1 MNYKLRSD
9 ADKIIKQAIGA
20 VMPKEAVVRALTDV
34 DLTGNVYIVAV
45 GKAAYSM
52 AKEASEL
59 VSYKKGIV
67 ITKYGHVKGELD
79 RIECFEA
86 GHPVL
91 DENSVKAT
99 DKVLEMVAGLTAD
112 DTVLFLLSGGGSA
125 LFEKP
130 LVDLAELQDITGQF
144 LACGADINEINTI
157 RKRLSGVKGGR
168 FAELVAPARV
178 YSIILSDIVGDPL
191 DMIASGPTVP
201 DSSTCEMA
209 KDIVRKYG
217 IRLSA
222 EAEKLLAAETPKEI
236 SNATNVV
243 IGSVKELCRAAG
255 KCCESLGY
263 QVVFLTDRA
272 GGEAREVGRMLGEIA
287 CSHAG
292 DVQGKTDFN
301 DPDGRNAMDYNAE
314 DSRKIAFVLGGETV
328 VHLKGNGLGGRNQEI
343 ACGAACAISGLENVA
358 VFSVG
363 SDGTD
368 GPTDAAGGYVDGA
381 TLKSLEAVGI
391 SFDKFN
397 LMFEDNDCYHIL
409 DACDGLIKTGPTGT
423 NVNDFSVV
431 LIG

>member
-1 MNYKLRSD
+1 MNHKLRSD

-20 VMPKEAVVRALTDV
+20 VMPEEAVVRALKDA

-52 AKEASEL
+52 AKAASEH

-79 RIECFEA
+79 KIECFEA

-99 DKVLEMVAGLTAD
+99 EKVLELVAGLKAE

-130 LVDLAELQDITGQF
+130 LVDLSELQDISGQL
-144 LACGADINEINTI
+144 LACGADIKEINTI

-168 FAELVAPARV
+168 FAEIVAPAKI

-209 KDIVRKYG
+209 KNIVRKYG
-217 IRLSA
+217 LSLS
-222 EAEKLLAAETPKEI
+222 EKALSCLEVETPKEI
-236 SNATNVV
+236 SNAANVV

-287 CSHAG
+287 FSHACDG
-292 DVQGKTDFN
+292 EKT
-301 DPDGRNAMDYNAE
+301 
-314 DSRKIAFVLGGETV
+314 AFILGGETV

-343 ACGAACAISGLENVA
+343 ACGAAKALAGFDNVA

-368 GPTDAAGGYVDGA
+368 GPTDAAGGYVDGD
-381 TLKSLEAVGI
+381 TMKSLSDAGI
-391 SFDKFN
+391 SFARFN
-397 LMFEDNDCYHIL
+397 QMLEDNDCYHIL
-409 DACDGLIKTGPTGT
+409 DACGGLIKTGPTGT

-431 LIG
+431 LIGWKMSTLYTR

>member
-1 MNYKLRSD
+1 MNHKLKSD
-9 ADKIIKQAIGA
+9 ADKIIKQAISA
-20 VMPKEAVVRALTDV
+20 VMPEEAVVRALSEA
-34 DLTGNVYIVAV
+34 DLPGNVYIVAV

-52 AKEASEL
+52 AKAASEH

-99 DKVLEMVAGLTAD
+99 EKVMELVAGLNAE

-217 IRLSA
+217 ISLSA
-222 EAEKLLAAETPKEI
+222 EAEKLLAAETPKEVT
-236 SNATNVV
+236 NATNVV
-243 IGSVKELCRAAG
+243 IGSVKELCGAA
-255 KCCESLGY
+255 KAVS
-263 QVVFLTDRA
+263 
-272 GGEAREVGRMLGEIA
+272 
-287 CSHAG
+287 
-292 DVQGKTDFN
+292 
-301 DPDGRNAMDYNAE
+301 
-314 DSRKIAFVLGGETV
+314 
-328 VHLKGNGLGGRNQEI
+328 GLG
-343 ACGAACAISGLENVA
+343 NVA

-368 GPTDAAGGYVDGA
+368 GPTDAAGGYVDGD
-381 TLKSLEAVGI
+381 TMKSLADAGI
-391 SFDKFN
+391 SLARFN
-397 LMFEDNDCYHIL
+397 QMLENNDCYHIL

-423 NVNDFSVV
+423 NVNDFSVA
-431 LIG
+431 LIEV

>member
-1 MNYKLRSD
+1 MNYKLRRD

-20 VMPKEAVVRALTDV
+20 VMPEEAVVRALSEA
-34 DLTGNVYIVAV
+34 DLPGNVYIVAV

-52 AKEASEL
+52 AKAASEH

-99 DKVLEMVAGLTAD
+99 EKVMELTSGLSAE

-130 LVDLAELQDITGQF
+130 LVDLDELQDITGQF

-222 EAEKLLAAETPKEI
+222 EAEKLLAAETPKEVT
-236 SNATNVV
+236 NATNVV
-243 IGSVKELCRAAG
+243 IGSVKELCRVAG
-255 KCCESLGY
+255 KCCKSLGY

-292 DVQGKTDFN
+292 DGEKT
-301 DPDGRNAMDYNAE
+301 
-314 DSRKIAFVLGGETV
+314 AFILGGETV

-343 ACGAACAISGLENVA
+343 ACGAAKAVSGLGNVA

-368 GPTDAAGGYVDGA
+368 GPTDAAGGYVDGD
-381 TLKSLEAVGI
+381 TMKSLADAGI
-391 SFDKFN
+391 SFAGFDQ
-397 LMFEDNDCYHIL
+397 MFENNDCYHIL

-423 NVNDFSVV
+423 NVNDFSVI

>member
-1 MNYKLRSD
+1 MNQKLRSD
-9 ADKIIKQAIGA
+9 ADKIIKQAISA
-20 VMPKEAVVRALTDV
+20 VMPEEAVVRALSEA
-34 DLTGNVYIVAV
+34 DLSGNVYIVAV

-52 AKEASEL
+52 AKAASEH

-79 RIECFEA
+79 RIECYEA

-99 DKVLEMVAGLTAD
+99 EKVLELAGGLSAG

-130 LVDLAELQDITGQF
+130 LVELSELQDITNQL

-168 FAELVAPARV
+168 FAEIAAPARV

-201 DSSTCEMA
+201 DSSTSEMA
-209 KDIVRKYG
+209 GAIVRKYG
-217 IRLSA
+217 IKLSEKADRLLR
-222 EAEKLLAAETPKEI
+222 EETPKEVN
-236 SNATNVV
+236 NADNVV

-272 GGEAREVGRMLGEIA
+272 SGEAREVGRMLGEIA
-287 CSHAG
+287 CSHAT
-292 DVQGKTDFN
+292 DVQ
-301 DPDGRNAMDYNAE
+301 R
-314 DSRKIAFVLGGETV
+314 IAFILGGETV

-343 ACGAACAISGLENVA
+343 ACGAAGAISGLENVA

-368 GPTDAAGGYVDGA
+368 GPTDAAGGYVDGD
-381 TLKSLEAVGI
+381 TLKSLADAGI

>member
-20 VMPKEAVVRALTDV
+20 VMPKEAVVRALTDA

-52 AKEASEL
+52 AKAASEH

-67 ITKYGHVKGELD
+67 ITKYGHVKGELAD
-79 RIECFEA
+79 IECYEA

-99 DKVLEMVAGLTAD
+99 EKVLELVAGLTSE

-130 LVDLAELQDITGQF
+130 LADLSELQDITGQL

-168 FAELVAPARV
+168 FAEIVAPAKV

-209 KDIVRKYG
+209 KEIVKKYR
-217 IRLSA
+217 IRLSE
-222 EAEKLLAAETPKEI
+222 EA
-236 SNATNVV
+236 
-243 IGSVKELCRAAG
+243 
-255 KCCESLGY
+255 
-263 QVVFLTDRA
+263 
-272 GGEAREVGRMLGEIA
+272 
-287 CSHAG
+287 
-292 DVQGKTDFN
+292 
-301 DPDGRNAMDYNAE
+301 
-314 DSRKIAFVLGGETV
+314 
-328 VHLKGNGLGGRNQEI
+328 
-343 ACGAACAISGLENVA
+343 
-358 VFSVG
+358 
-363 SDGTD
+363 
-368 GPTDAAGGYVDGA
+368 
-381 TLKSLEAVGI
+381 
-391 SFDKFN
+391 
-397 LMFEDNDCYHIL
+397 
-409 DACDGLIKTGPTGT
+409 
-423 NVNDFSVV
+423 
-431 LIG
+431 